1 MHFLSYRPSKQYL
14 KWMPFVSFVF
24 LIQFETFLST
34 CIYHRFYLKVYKN
47 VNCKKSTAL
56 SSLFSQ
62 VELAEGIIFSLR
74 IDSFVY

>member
-34 CIYHRFYLKVYKN
+34 CIYHLFYLKVYKN
-47 VNCKKSTAL
+47 VNCKESTVL

-62 VELAEGIIFSLR
+62 AELAEGIIFSLR